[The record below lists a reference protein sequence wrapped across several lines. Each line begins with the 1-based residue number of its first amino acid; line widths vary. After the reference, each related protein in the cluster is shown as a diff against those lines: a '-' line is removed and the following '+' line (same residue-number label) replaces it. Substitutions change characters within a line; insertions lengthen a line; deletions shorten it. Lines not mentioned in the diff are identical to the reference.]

1 MLLGVQGATALGET
15 TETGTANVYP
25 IGVQATGIVGNVLV
39 WGQIVPDQNAGW
51 VDVENSQTPNWT
63 DVAA

>member
-1 MLLGVQGATALGET
+1 
-15 TETGTANVYP
+15 VYP

-63 DVAA
+63 DIAA